1 MGELDKRE
9 RESRRQRDRVREGR
23 VGVGVGERVS
33 FYIEMMCGDESK
45 TIAMSSIHHSPQ
57 AV

>member
-23 VGVGVGERVS
+23 VGVGERVS